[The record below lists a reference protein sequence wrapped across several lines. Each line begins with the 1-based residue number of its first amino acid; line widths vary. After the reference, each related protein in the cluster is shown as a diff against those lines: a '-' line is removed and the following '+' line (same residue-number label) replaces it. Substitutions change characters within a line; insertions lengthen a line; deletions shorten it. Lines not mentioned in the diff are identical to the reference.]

1 MPAAFLPVLFR
12 YVAAAHR
19 DTIQQYIS
27 NAYILH
33 YNEIFGKMVAN
44 VFLYIEKY
52 GKEDFSAALAV
63 SFAPQNRETVK
74 ATDEPAVY
82 NAYTV
87 LQTEKKK
94 SYELIEKFFVIIS
107 FKE

>member
-33 YNEIFGKMVAN
+33 YNEIFGKMV
-44 VFLYIEKY
+44 
-52 GKEDFSAALAV
+52 D
-63 SFAPQNRETVK
+63 R
-74 ATDEPAVY
+74 
-82 NAYTV
+82 
-87 LQTEKKK
+87 K
-94 SYELIEKFFVIIS
+94 STRLNS
-107 FKE
+107 SHR

>member
-44 VFLYIEKY
+44 VFFTYSKIWIQE
-52 GKEDFSAALAV
+52 
-63 SFAPQNRETVK
+63 
-74 ATDEPAVY
+74 
-82 NAYTV
+82 
-87 LQTEKKK
+87 
-94 SYELIEKFFVIIS
+94 IIILS
-107 FKE
+107 CIQKHMLFCNFLHTNQR